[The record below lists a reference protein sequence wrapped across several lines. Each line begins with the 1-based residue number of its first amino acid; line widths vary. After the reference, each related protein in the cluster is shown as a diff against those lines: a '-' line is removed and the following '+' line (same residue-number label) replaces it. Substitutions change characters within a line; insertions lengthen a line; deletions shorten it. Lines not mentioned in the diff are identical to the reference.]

1 MENEIDSIWLN
12 RAKEEVVKI
21 DTTKLLSELDSQLK
35 CFDRNIKKRNLREY
49 IAAIIVTL
57 VFGTGAFLIPGLF
70 SKIGLTIVA
79 LYGIMVVMVLRN
91 ANKYK
96 PDNYSLPTSEYLVK
110 HREYLVKERN
120 LLKNVIFWYIL
131 PPFVGCVI
139 FIIGQNRTFPQMIIS
154 ILIIFGINA
163 FIYMLNKYAVKKY
176 FNPLVKKMDEAINE
190 FNSTEC

>member
-1 MENEIDSIWLN
+1 MENEIDSIWLS

-49 IAAIIVTL
+49 IAATIVIL
-57 VFGTGAFLIPGLF
+57 VFGTGAFLIPVLL

-79 LYGIMVVMVLRN
+79 LYGIMVVLVLRN

-176 FNPLVKKMDEAINE
+176 FNPLVKKMDDAINE